1 MHRFSSRCVLLIALS
16 ASGYAQAADPA
27 PPPVYAPLAAPAF
40 YNWSG
45 PYFGLVLGTA
55 VYGTVQTDP
64 ASGLGGS
71 SGFTVRGS
79 AVGGT
84 LGANWQAGRFV
95 FGVEADASFATF
107 KGNAVALGAV
117 TNVASINEKWLGT
130 ARLRVGGM
138 PIDYALVYLTGGIA
152 AATVD
157 ASVDLSIAGV
167 PNVFTTS
174 SSHLRTGWTAGTGI
188 EGAIGRGVSVKVE
201 YLYMQFDNP
210 LYSFSPV
217 AGIPVNSSTFAVKT
231 HMLRVGTNL
240 NWEAFR

>member
-1 MHRFSSRCVLLIALS
+1 MHLFSSRCVLFIALS

-27 PPPVYAPLAAPAF
+27 PPPVYVPPAPVF
-40 YNWSG
+40 YNWAG

-55 VYGTVQTDP
+55 AYGTAQTD
-64 ASGLGGS
+64 AVSGLGGS
-71 SGFTVRGS
+71 SGFTLRGS

-95 FGVEADASFATF
+95 FGVEADASYTTF

-130 ARLRVGGM
+130 GRLRVGGI
-138 PIDYALVYLTGGIA
+138 PFDYTFVYLTGGVV

-167 PNVFTTS
+167 ANVFTTS
-174 SSHLRTGWTAGTGI
+174 TSHFRTGWTAGTGI
-188 EGAIGRGVSVKVE
+188 EGAIGRGVSVKIE
-201 YLYMQFDNP
+201 YLYMQLDNP
-210 LYSFSPV
+210 VYSFAPV
-217 AGIPVNSSTFAVKT
+217 SGIAVNSSHFAVKT
-231 HMLRVGTNL
+231 HMLRIGTNL
-240 NWEAFR
+240 NFDAFR